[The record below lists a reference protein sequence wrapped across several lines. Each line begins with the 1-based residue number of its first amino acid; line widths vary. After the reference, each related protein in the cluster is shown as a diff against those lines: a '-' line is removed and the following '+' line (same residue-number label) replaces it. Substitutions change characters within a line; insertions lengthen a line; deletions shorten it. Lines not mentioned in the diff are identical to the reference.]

1 MNTKT
6 LLLSLALF
14 FGTAVFAQRKAVK
27 SGTATSGTT
36 SGSTSSGTTSTST
49 ASSAGACY
57 VGKKWKL
64 TKIEKFGVEKPPGED
79 QKNDMLILNAD
90 GTFGIV
96 LKGVE
101 KSGTYT
107 KSGSW
112 LNLKPSD
119 GSEALPYKIEAC
131 DATTLKADW
140 RDGDTHNHFFYS
152 AQ

>member
-6 LLLSLALF
+6 ILLALVLL
-14 FGTAVFAQRKAVK
+14 FGTTAFAQRKAVK
-27 SGTATSGTT
+27 SGTATTSAT
-36 SGSTSSGTTSTST
+36 SGSTSSGTMSSTT

-79 QKNDMLILNAD
+79 QKNDMLILSAD
-90 GTFGIV
+90 GTFSVV
-96 LKGVE
+96 LKGIE
-101 KSGTYT
+101 KAGTYT

-131 DATTLKADW
+131 DASTLKADW